1 MSQVQA
7 GGHAKD
13 PDLGWVLMRLATRLE
28 RLQTEA
34 LGWLSEPVTFRQ
46 YRILMRVQE
55 GNTSL
60 THLAQAIRRS
70 MPTVSAS
77 VDTLVKR
84 GLLTREPSPGNRRQ
98 VTLAVTDRGR
108 DVLAEGR
115 VTLEGLTSQLTSDLS
130 KSDRETL
137 TRTLSGI
144 YDLAGAYL
152 NPST

>member
-1 MSQVQA
+1 MSRVQA

-13 PDLGWVLMRLATRLE
+13 ADLGWVLMRLATRLE

-34 LGWLSEPVTFRQ
+34 LAWLSEPVTFRQ
-46 YRILMRVQE
+46 FRILTRVQE

-60 THLAQAIRRS
+60 TRLAQAIRRS

-108 DVLAEGR
+108 AVLDEGR
-115 VTLEGLTSQLTSDLS
+115 VTLEVLTSKLTADLS
-130 KSDRETL
+130 QSDRKML

-144 YDLAGAYL
+144 YDLAGTYL